1 MSKYVRENAEVQN
14 LLLFQ
19 ISSRSLEDSNLFHP
33 QDPRYLF
40 QVLQN
45 FSTLFKSSN
54 CFMEIKFSSDLLQ
67 ESARFSNL
75 CDFKASSNLPT
86 LEIQITK
93 ISVLDP
99 RFKGDQTSTPFFFW
113 RLKIQIWF
121 KIQISKRVL
130 DPSRCGLSLFTS
142 DNWTGFRKKSSAP
155 SSKHLINTH

>member
-67 ESARFSNL
+67 ESARFSDL

-86 LEIQITK
+86 LEIQITE